1 MSKKKLFDTKE
12 ADNFFHRYEKGQNLE
27 PTKTLLDYLKPFKNK
42 ISKMIEVGCGNGESL
57 SLLSKNLD
65 SDAYGIEPSK
75 KAVEHI
81 NNKFPFINI
90 KQGFADKL
98 PFDEEF
104 FDYVHLGFF
113 LYLVDRRK
121 YLKSIS
127 EADRILKF
135 GGFLSIIDFDPP
147 FPYSNEYKYKKG
159 VFSHKIDNSK
169 VFLSTGYYTLVN
181 KYNISLSKQNFNF
194 DIDERVSIQL
204 LYKEPKIFKI

>member
-1 MSKKKLFDTKE
+1 
-12 ADNFFHRYEKGQNLE
+12 
-27 PTKTLLDYLKPFKNK
+27 
-42 ISKMIEVGCGNGESL
+42 MIEVGCGNGESL

-135 GGFLSIIDFDPP
+135 EGFFQSLILTPLFHILMNINIKREFFLIRLITQKFFYQLVIIR
-147 FPYSNEYKYKKG
+147 
-159 VFSHKIDNSK
+159 
-169 VFLSTGYYTLVN
+169 L
-181 KYNISLSKQNFNF
+181 
-194 DIDERVSIQL
+194 
-204 LYKEPKIFKI
+204 